1 MLLNTNDDTGKLSRE
16 TFKYLQPDGKIHPAE
31 DVIQA
36 GTNSNLHQLA
46 LFPQSPLS
54 NKLLRKHKLYGKPD
68 TLSQLLHKRFGR
80 FSFTLE
86 PTEAA
91 NQYRVKT

>member
-1 MLLNTNDDTGKLSRE
+1 MVKLSWE

-46 LFPQSPLS
+46 LFPQSPFS
-54 NKLLRKHKLYGKPD
+54 TKLLLREHNSMESVLI
-68 TLSQLLHKRFGR
+68 LSQLLHKQFGR
-80 FSFTLE
+80 FSFTFGPIE
-86 PTEAA
+86 TA